1 MSYST
6 FYDSYIKPAWNT
18 AKDWYGAA
26 KEGWDVG
33 DYAGASTFYDSNSF
47 AFKAGDYLEDA
58 YSIGKTLYK
67 GYSAFAS
74 KKEDGRPLPTPG
86 RVSGSA
92 GSSYSPGSFT
102 ASKTDFSKVG
112 YSDPRVQAAFQR
124 ATQSQIPA
132 IAATTQRV
140 GLTTR
145 SGRRTIDLP
154 TSDIKITTQVS

>member
-1 MSYST
+1 MS
-6 FYDSYIKPAWNT
+6 FYNNYIKPAWDT

-26 KEGWDVG
+26 KEGFEVG
-33 DYAGASTFYDSNSF
+33 DYAGASTFYDRDSF

-67 GYSAFAS
+67 GYEAFAS

-86 RVSGSA
+86 RVSSPA

-154 TSDIKITTQVS
+154 TSDIKITRQVS

>member
-1 MSYST
+1 MS
-6 FYDSYIKPAWNT
+6 FYDTYIKPAWDT
-18 AKDWYGAA
+18 ANDWYGAA

-33 DYAGASTFYDSNSF
+33 DYAGADTFYDSDSW

-58 YSIGKTLYK
+58 YSIGSTLYK

-74 KKEDGRPLPTPG
+74 KKDAGRPLPTPG
-86 RVSGSA
+86 RVSSPA
-92 GSSYSPGSFT
+92 GSSYSPGSFS

-112 YSDPRVQAAFQR
+112 YSDPRVQAAFKR
-124 ATQSQIPA
+124 ATNSQIPA

-140 GLTTR
+140 GLTSR